1 MPVRVLHVVHD
12 LGRGGLETGLVNV
25 IERLDPRRF
34 EHIVCAIRALGVNAD
49 RLSSRGIK
57 VVSLADRGGTARF
70 QTWALIRLIRQTRP
84 DVVHSRNWTAIES
97 VLAGR
102 LARVRAVVHSQ
113 HGFEADANAREPR
126 RRVVFSR
133 LAFELADRVMT
144 VSFQLRDFHARRTG
158 FPARRIGVIHNGVD
172 ADRFT
177 PDAARRASM
186 RVELGL
192 GDDTLCI
199 GCVANLLP
207 VKDHVTLLNAAGRLT
222 ERGLQWRL
230 LLIGDGPEQEN
241 LETFVERH
249 PELKGR
255 VRFLG
260 STSRV
265 AELLQAMDVFV
276 MPSIAEG
283 ICNSLLEAMATG
295 VPVVATAVGGTPEV
309 IVDGQSGML
318 VPARDAATLG
328 ARLVQIWSQPDLR
341 RQLGRNARQR
351 VRDEFSIEA
360 MVRAYDNLYSSGQ
373 AVDAVPVLSAE
384 YR

>member
-1 MPVRVLHVVHD
+1 MPIRVLHIVHD

-49 RLSSRGIK
+49 RLASRGTK
-57 VVSLADRGGTARF
+57 VVSLADLGGTARF
-70 QTWALIRLIRQTRP
+70 QTPALIRLIRQLRP
-84 DVVHSRNWTAIES
+84 DVVHSRNWTAIEA

-113 HGFEADANAREPR
+113 HGFETDANAREPR

-133 LAFELADRVMT
+133 LAFELADRVMA
-144 VSFQLRDFHARRTG
+144 VSFQLRELHAQRTG

-172 ADRFT
+172 PDRFT
-177 PDAARRASM
+177 PDAASRASL
-186 RVELGL
+186 RAELGL
-192 GDDTLCI
+192 DDDTLCI

-207 VKDHVTLLNAAGRLT
+207 VKDHVTLLKAAGRLS
-222 ERGLQWRL
+222 EQSVAWRL

-241 LETFVERH
+241 LEAFVDQH

-255 VRFLG
+255 VLFLG
-260 STSRV
+260 SSSRV
-265 AELLQAMDVFV
+265 PELLQAMDVFV

-309 IVDGQSGML
+309 VVDGESGLL
-318 VPARDAATLG
+318 VPARDAAALS
-328 ARLVQIWSQPDLR
+328 ARLLQIWSQPDLR
-341 RQLGRNARQR
+341 RRLGQNARQR

-360 MVRAYDNLYSSGQ
+360 MVRAYDNLYSSAQ
-373 AVDAVPVLSAE
+373 TAAAVTELSAE